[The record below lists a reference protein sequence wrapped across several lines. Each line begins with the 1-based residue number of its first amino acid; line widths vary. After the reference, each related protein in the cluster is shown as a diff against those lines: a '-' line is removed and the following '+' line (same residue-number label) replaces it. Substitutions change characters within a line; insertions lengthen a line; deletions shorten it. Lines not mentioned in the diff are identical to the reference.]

1 MDKTLL
7 HKISLLIV
15 RMLGIDTEEEHV
27 SLKKACQENAQLEQL
42 INSLTDPE
50 EYTHRQR
57 LLQTIDS
64 EQELL
69 KFLKNRNSQR
79 RRLGKIYRWT
89 AAAILVLGIGSAWLL
104 LKPFQDK
111 QVQYADETT
120 AHPAEKEAVLVLS
133 DGSSQDLLQS
143 VGMISESN
151 GSLILND
158 STQLNYTHIPPA
170 SNNTAIPAI
179 NHLIVGRGFE
189 YMLILQDGT
198 KVWMNAESRLD
209 YPIHFAAGPRRV
221 NLTGEAYFEVAGDST
236 RPFIVEVNNSF
247 EVKVLGTHFNIKAYT
262 TDDYSET
269 TLVEGKV
276 SISAPTLKENII
288 LTPSQQMVIGKNGES
303 RVREVD
309 TDNAIDWHYGW
320 FFFDNETLE
329 KTLEKVGRWYNID
342 FQFADPQC
350 KDICVSGKIKRFE
363 NLQVILNMLKTT
375 TRCNFIQDNQ
385 TIYITK
391 NNRK

>member
-1 MDKTLL
+1 MNKNAR
-7 HKISLLIV
+7 HKISLLVV

-27 SLKKACQENAQLEQL
+27 ALKQACRENVRLEQL
-42 INSLTDPE
+42 TRALTEPE
-50 EYTHRQR
+50 EYTRRQQ
-57 LLQTIDS
+57 LLQTINC
-64 EQELL
+64 EQELQ
-69 KFLKNRNSQR
+69 KFLKIHSPHRY
-79 RRLGKIYRWT
+79 RLGIIYRWT
-89 AAAILVLGIGSAWLL
+89 AAAVLLLGIGTAWLIL
-104 LKPFQDK
+104 NSAHDK

-120 AHPAEKEAVLVLS
+120 ICPAEKGAVLVLS
-133 DGSSQDLLQS
+133 DGSCHNLLQT
-143 VGMISESN
+143 VGMIPESS
-151 GSLILND
+151 GSHILND
-158 STQLNYTHIPPA
+158 STRLNYTQIHLT
-170 SNNTAIPAI
+170 SNNTSVPAL
-179 NHLIVGRGFE
+179 NHLIVDRGFE
-189 YMLILQDGT
+189 YMLLLQDGT

-221 NLTGEAYFEVAGDST
+221 NLTGEAYFEVAGDSA

-247 EVKVLGTHFNIKAYT
+247 EVKVLGTHFNIKAYA

-276 SISAPTLKENII
+276 AISVPALKENII
-288 LTPSQQMVIGKNGES
+288 LMPSQQMVIGKNGES

-309 TDNAIDWHYGW
+309 TDNAIAWHYGW
-320 FFFDNETLE
+320 FYFDNETLE
-329 KTLEKVGRWYNID
+329 KTLEQVGRWYNID

-363 NLQVILNMLKTT
+363 NLQVILNMLRTI
-375 TRCNFIQDNQ
+375 TRCNYIQDNQ